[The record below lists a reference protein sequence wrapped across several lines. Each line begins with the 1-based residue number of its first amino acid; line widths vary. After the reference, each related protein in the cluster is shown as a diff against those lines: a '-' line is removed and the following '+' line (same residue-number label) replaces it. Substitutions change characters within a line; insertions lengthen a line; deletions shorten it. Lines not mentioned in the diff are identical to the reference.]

1 MGRPAYR
8 ELYERLKSDIMDE
21 KYSVGDR
28 LPTEGEIEELFSVSR
43 STVRRA
49 VGMLAQEGFVEVKQG
64 RGTLVLDYKAKQDIK
79 QVTSVTETLRKKGY
93 TVTVRSMYIDIV
105 EAPAHVAQ
113 ALMLR
118 ENKNVARVQR
128 IQNANGSPIAIM
140 VNYIPAELVPGFE
153 EYRDRFCGLYQF
165 LEERYHLVI
174 EEVHDK
180 IFAKNADFTE
190 AQMLGVPV
198 GEALPCF
205 YRTCYQA
212 GQPICFDD
220 AKLIGKKYEV
230 ENQVRGRMRVY

>member
-8 ELYERLKSDIMDE
+8 ELYEHLKRDIME
-21 KYSVGDR
+21 QKYPVGEL
-28 LPTEGEIEELFSVSR
+28 LPTEGQLEQMFAVSR
-43 STVRRA
+43 STIRRA

-64 RGTLVLDYKAKQDIK
+64 RGTLVLDYKAKQDLK

-93 TVTVRSMYIDIV
+93 TVTVGSMYIDMV
-105 EAPAHVAQ
+105 EAPSHVSQ
-113 ALMLR
+113 ALMLKTDKR
-118 ENKNVARVQR
+118 VARVQR
-128 IQNANGSPIAIM
+128 IQNANGCPIAIM
-140 VNYIPAELVPGFE
+140 VNYIPASLVPGFA
-153 EYRDRFCGLYQF
+153 EYTDRFCGLYQF
-165 LEERYHLVI
+165 LEEHYHLVI

-198 GEALPCF
+198 GEALLCF